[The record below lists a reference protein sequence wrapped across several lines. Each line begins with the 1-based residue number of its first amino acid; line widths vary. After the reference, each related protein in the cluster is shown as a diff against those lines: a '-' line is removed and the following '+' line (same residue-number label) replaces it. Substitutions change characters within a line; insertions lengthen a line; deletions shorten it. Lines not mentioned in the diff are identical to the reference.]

1 MKSIDNSHDGIETS
15 GSSTTYWIESVTQP
29 TGPQKL
35 KENIHADV
43 VIIGGGLAGMSVAYA
58 LSDVGKKVVV
68 IEDGMIGS
76 GETGRTTAH
85 LVTALDDRYTD
96 LEKIYGEEDTRL
108 IAESHKAAILFV
120 EHTIL
125 KENIECQ
132 FVRLPGYLF
141 RHPSDDP
148 KSLDEELVAATRAGI
163 ECRMIDHIPGLM
175 NRNEPCLEFFNQA
188 QSHPLMYLMG
198 LRKTVEKR
206 GGKIFTET
214 HADKINHEGITTSE
228 GFTVKANH
236 VVVATNTP
244 VNNLVAMHLK
254 QTAFRTYVIAGLIKK
269 DLIARALWWDTGD
282 HDADK
287 DFPPY
292 HYVRLQP
299 YNDAFDLL
307 ICGGE
312 DHATGDIGNDE
323 AQEED
328 RYTALEAWTRLHFP
342 IDKILYRWSG
352 QVMEPFDSVGFI
364 GRNPLDK
371 ENVYIV
377 TGDSGTGMTH
387 CTIAGMLITDLI
399 LGRKNPWEEIYKP
412 SRITVKTGNIFFK
425 ELIRGVMS
433 LVRGAPQDDRIRD
446 FTSIQPGEGKITQV
460 DGHSCGVYK
469 DENGELHVV
478 SARCTH
484 LKATLS
490 WNAAEKSWDC
500 PWHGSRF
507 TCDGVVINGPAIHN
521 LPTYATEEG
530 VAEEDV
536 NSGRSKS
543 G

>member
-1 MKSIDNSHDGIETS
+1 MKPIDNIYDGVISS
-15 GSSTTYWIESVTQP
+15 GSSKSYWIATTEQP
-29 TGPQKL
+29 ADTHKL

-43 VIIGGGLAGMSVAYA
+43 VIIGGGLAGMSVAYC
-58 LSDVGKKVVV
+58 LSQVGKKVVV

-125 KENIECQ
+125 KENIDCQ

-141 RHPSDDP
+141 RHPSDEP
-148 KSLDEELVAATRAGI
+148 GSLDEELAAATRAGI
-163 ECRMIDHIPGLM
+163 EVRKIDRIPGIL
-175 NRNEPCLEFFNQA
+175 NREEPCLEFFNQA
-188 QSHPLMYLMG
+188 QFHPLLYLRG
-198 LRKTVEKR
+198 LSKAVENS

-214 HADKINHEGITTSE
+214 HAEKINHEGITTRE

-254 QTAFRTYVIAGLIKK
+254 QTAFRTYVIAALLKK

-282 HDADK
+282 HDVDGN
-287 DFPPY
+287 FPPY
-292 HYVRLQP
+292 HYIRMQP
-299 YNDAFDLL
+299 YDDVYDLL

-312 DHATGDIGNDE
+312 DHPTGDIGKDE
-323 AQEED
+323 VQEQD
-328 RYTALEAWTRLHFP
+328 RYLALEEWTRQHFP
-342 IDKILYRWSG
+342 IEKILYKWSG
-352 QVMEPFDSVGFI
+352 QVMEPFDSLAFI
-364 GRNPLDK
+364 GKNPLDK

-387 CTIAGMLITDLI
+387 CSIAGLLITDLI
-399 LGRKNPWEEIYKP
+399 LGRKNPWEELYKP
-412 SRITVKTGNIFFK
+412 SRITVKTGDVFFK
-425 ELIRGVMS
+425 ELIRGVMG
-433 LVRGAPQDDRIRD
+433 LFRGAPDDERVKDIS
-446 FTSIQPGEGKITQV
+446 SIQPGDGKITQV
-460 DGHSCGVYK
+460 DGHKCGVYR
-469 DENGELHVV
+469 DPDGEYHIV

-484 LKATLS
+484 LKAPLT
-490 WNAAEKSWDC
+490 WNAAEKTWDC

-507 TCDGVVINGPAIHN
+507 TCDGVVINGPAIHD
-521 LPTYATEEG
+521 LPTYVNQDELVEE
-530 VAEEDV
+530 EI
-536 NSGRSKS
+536 KS
-543 G
+543 DPS